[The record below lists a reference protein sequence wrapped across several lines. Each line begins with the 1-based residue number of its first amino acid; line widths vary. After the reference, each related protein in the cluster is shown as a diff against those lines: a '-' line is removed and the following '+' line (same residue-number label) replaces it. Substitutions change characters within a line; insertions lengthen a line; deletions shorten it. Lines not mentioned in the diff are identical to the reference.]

1 MKIVKR
7 VLSFVTAV
15 VMTFTLLVP
24 LQVSAYSSNQRAS
37 AMVTYFKD
45 NATISED
52 SLTEEDV
59 RLFGLYISNFYKP
72 IGTNQNNISPIIK
85 DAISKIKGGSSLTDT
100 DNQLV
105 EQLSSIIINN
115 MLKQSVALQNGE
127 GSTTTLADFLC
138 GDESKSQLNYNGKKI
153 FTDGSIEIADGD
165 VDAGST
171 LDISSM
177 TTFLRAIILSEAEK
191 AYPDGAWLDKV
202 FNEYANYVLYLTPF
216 GDIIAKKL
224 DDNAFI
230 VVLPACLNWYSYSES
245 EVKIPLMSSFLL
257 SKCKIHDEVG
267 ATATKEGYDD
277 MPGLTVTKS
286 NNYFA
291 DNTDLAITKVR
302 RYMSGDYE
310 FYSNGILTK
319 NVFDYGKSS
328 YCITWGDYV
337 NQTLKYLKDNDTLKA
352 LNSTYE
358 PLTEDYSA
366 FARRVVNLYN
376 TVWLDSSFINDEMT
390 LFSSENEPVQCNIYA
405 KDNAENSLKSWYY
418 ESVET
423 ISYVFKRDWV
433 KRNVKLNFNKCAGD
447 SIYYEIVYRF
457 GDETVENNSGIKEII
472 QFIRQSKSGKTASG
486 IMPYAEM
493 FYTYMFL
500 RDTSES
506 GGKVTWLPA
515 MIMER
520 SAASDNLAESTGDG
534 EGVDKDLGLKL
545 KANEMLDSL
554 KALINPSYN
563 EAKGTFLDSM
573 IGAWVLKQ
581 HRKMLGITNMSA
593 TVSSDSQ
600 AYSGFSGH
608 VTTPR
613 LRDVELTANFL
624 EHYRDIYFT
633 LLAILLLFT
642 IFMIMLHMRSLGQ
655 AIATFI
661 VMAIILVLPQS
672 TIDLTVQLSNTV
684 NEQLFNNRFNY
695 WAILQHQMALS
706 GSLQEDSDGILDAA
720 QNTATNMNSYYSDT
734 GVRLKWLSP
743 KKYNTAELLLKNTE
757 DPDVEGSNMFK
768 WLFKEYMNQEA
779 YSDEAGATYV
789 YRTYTSLA
797 QDAESLYQEVKDNV
811 SGAYNMQGA
820 FGPYLQGNDYLNNL
834 FAYEPRSA
842 EDSAGNQMTDRFGN
856 PVVVF
861 GSSANN
867 GGKYTKETDIK
878 TSFYES
884 GRLTCLYQGMD
895 QIFADSTGVNAA
907 LQHNTAVST
916 GTGDDYYVKLQPAGV
931 EASLFEPGGEL
942 YNYGLYS
949 ESPYYY
955 FYNTLRSIQ
964 LTDKENEVGANA
976 GDASFL
982 SILLADSPYK
992 VTEGELYGYYKDFL
1006 DLESLFT
1013 YVIPY
1018 LEAPNEFVIDWTD
1031 TYGLYYTDLI
1041 EPQSTEERKELMG
1054 KVWNLYSPWVDALY
1068 SEDIW
1073 SGKIRSGG
1081 FNENVLNAF
1090 SPYSYEGYGYRPMI
1104 FSEADMYYNG
1114 VSYND
1119 LSEVEKKIQKVL
1131 EMTYVDFR
1139 YLANYANFSDE
1150 TLASAAAMIATFN
1163 FNTVFS
1169 QNKMYGTDITLYPQG
1184 YEMKSFSYDAFLR
1197 LIMLNSTGASPMS
1210 STDIYT
1216 QIVRNTSVLTGIVLL
1231 ITDFLAVYVVPAA
1244 KFAYVVGA
1252 FVLSLIMCIG
1262 IYLQKID
1269 KAFEVVVNAIIVP
1282 MLMFFGVSFGH
1293 AACTAM
1299 LMGEGLTEYVG
1310 SQSGAWVTGDPTIS
1324 LVILMVINGATSV
1337 ILIKMLIKLINTLI
1351 AWCKDTVGTMAGMVA
1366 AVGGAITAKVAEF
1379 AATGRV
1385 SFSGATT
1392 AQQDKEAQW
1401 RQKNGVGYRAAP
1413 QSMPKSSASGSV
1425 PTSLSRKLAA
1435 TGKNI
1440 GGAVATGAKKLSS
1453 STVGK
1458 VARTG
1463 GAVAVGAL
1471 GGLATATIGKVGYG
1485 VERAGQGIKHTFSN
1499 VGTRVST
1506 AVDSVKLQ
1514 KQTQIAEAKF
1524 GNVLKNA
1531 QKKKETALEKAPQYV
1546 KDYESALNTYN
1557 REKVKVAASKLAA
1570 QQFSLADYA
1579 KTLNPKY
1586 TVDDLTS
1593 KDKAAFV
1600 KERANRILEA
1610 NAKEKA
1616 LEETRYGKSVVN
1628 EDGLTVHMGGFESAL
1643 TDKLR
1648 DDFVNNK
1655 KQWKQ
1660 ASQSALYVKQAD
1672 ITNKEIAKARVNLRA
1687 DNVKRQ
1693 AEIDARMYNKA
1704 NEQLSENIKLREKY
1718 GIGLGI
1724 GLSVRNGALNAF
1736 NNVWSKPKDESNK

>member
-7 VLSFVTAV
+7 VLSFVTAA
-15 VMTFTLLVP
+15 VMTFTLFVP

-45 NATISED
+45 NASE
-52 SLTEEDV
+52 SINNITEEDI

-72 IGTNQNNISPIIK
+72 LSTTQNNISPVIK
-85 DAISKIKGGSSLTDT
+85 DAISKIKGGSSLTSEDSK
-100 DNQLV
+100 LV
-105 EQLSSIIINN
+105 EELSSKIINN
-115 MLKQSVALQNGE
+115 MLEKSVALKSSEGNTVTLGDFIFGSDKEALTLYYEGTAIFGNAKVEITEDSAETEETGE
-127 GSTTTLADFLC
+127 
-138 GDESKSQLNYNGKKI
+138 N
-153 FTDGSIEIADGD
+153 
-165 VDAGST
+165 
-171 LDISSM
+171 
-177 TTFLRAIILSEAEK
+177 AEK
-191 AYPDGAWLDKV
+191 LDGTINSADNVMDITSMSKMLKAVILDEADKAIGADWLNVV
-202 FNEYANYVLYLTPF
+202 FNTYVQAELYLTPF
-216 GDIIAKKL
+216 GDIIAKKSGE
-224 DDNAFI
+224 NSF
-230 VVLPACLNWYSYSES
+230 VMVLPACLNWYSYSKS
-245 EVKIPLMSSFLL
+245 DVKIPLMSSFFL
-257 SKCKIHDEVG
+257 SRCVIHDALNEETTVKVTSTNNKLI
-267 ATATKEGYDD
+267 ATDG
-277 MPGLTVTKS
+277 
-286 NNYFA
+286 
-291 DNTDLAITKVR
+291 LAITK
-302 RYMSGDYE
+302 MQAELFGTTSD
-310 FYSNGILTK
+310 T
-319 NVFDYGKSS
+319 
-328 YCITWGDYV
+328 YCFTWGSYFASHMS
-337 NQTLKYLKDNDTLKA
+337 YLKNNDEISKYTATYANLK
-352 LNSTYE
+352 NHRSE
-358 PLTEDYSA
+358 
-366 FARRVVNLYN
+366 FARRIVGLYN
-376 TVWLDSSFINDEMT
+376 TTWLKTDYITDEMT
-390 LFSSENEPVQCNIYA
+390 LFSSENEPKSCSVYGITLKKGTYDLSENIIYEYVRTLAMWNVQ
-405 KDNAENSLKSWYY
+405 
-418 ESVET
+418 SVFSSSDFPFT
-423 ISYVFKRDWV
+423 
-433 KRNVKLNFNKCAGD
+433 AQ
-447 SIYYEIVYRF
+447 VYRF
-457 GDETVENNSGIKEII
+457 SDETDEGDSGIKTII
-472 QFIRQSKSGKTASG
+472 QYIKTAAASG
-486 IMPYAEM
+486 DGKILPYAEM

-500 RDTSES
+500 RDTSEA
-506 GGKVTWLPA
+506 GKVTWLPEITNA
-515 MIMER
+515 T
-520 SAASDNLAESTGDG
+520 SSASDLLSQSDGDDS
-534 EGVDKDLGLKL
+534 VDKDLGLKL

-633 LLAILLLFT
+633 LLATLLLFT

-907 LQHNTAVST
+907 LQHNTAVAM

-1252 FVLSLIMCIG
+1252 FLLSLIMCIG

-1324 LVILMVINGATSV
+1324 LVVLMVINGATSV

-1458 VARTG
+1458 IARTG
-1463 GAVAVGAL
+1463 GAVAAGAL

-1485 VERAGQGIKHTFSN
+1485 VESVGQGIKHTFSN

-1531 QKKKETALEKAPQYV
+1531 QKKKAVTLEKAPQYV

-1648 DDFVNNK
+1648 DDFDNNK

-1660 ASQSALYVKQAD
+1660 ASRAAMYVKQAD

-1687 DNVKRQ
+1687 DNVKKQ

-1704 NEQLSENIKLREKY
+1704 NEQLSDNIKLREKY

-1724 GLSVRNGALNAF
+1724 GLSMSNGALKAF